1 MRGWWERV
9 SSSSPPTPRYNQGM
23 QAHTARMTLA
33 RCLALALAALLAACA
48 PAPVTLRVV
57 TPMPAGT
64 LASAPATSTP
74 TLAPTLPPNLLPAD
88 ALDPGGVLCPAEP
101 ESAPFTLACADGAAI
116 IRESASRRKLDSWL
130 LRALPLDADEIA
142 ISFSVT
148 SQPADP
154 SRLDENA
161 FGICLT
167 DPNGG
172 VRALRIQ
179 GGYFNF
185 ESWAMGDTIRVDQ
198 RLNPSFSPAI
208 QPANQAN
215 AFRLVCTPAHCDL
228 YANGEFI
235 GRDPLGMPG
244 GIASVGFFA
253 ASAWD
258 ECFGELRLGDLRAVA
273 PSPQEST
280 QPPFML
286 DDDLKIDRGTFS
298 RTGLS
303 GAFNDIEAD
312 GFHFSPVVSYGY
324 YAARGGPSL
333 ADMSVQ
339 ATVRMEI
346 TPGRKATRYA
356 GIVCRSSAEGMRMA
370 VIRADGAYTL
380 YRDTPQRAF
389 AILAKGTSDA
399 IRTGLAENTLQLD
412 CVGDEVAFYINDT
425 FMASFTDARYNVSFG
440 RAGLYTKAGG
450 EPDPD
455 AVVFSDF
462 SVTEIR

>member
-1 MRGWWERV
+1 MR
-9 SSSSPPTPRYNQGM
+9 T
-23 QAHTARMTLA
+23 TLA
-33 RCLALALAALLAACA
+33 RCLAFALAALLAACA
-48 PAPVTLRVV
+48 PSPVPPRVV

-64 LASAPATSTP
+64 LAPAPAASTP

-88 ALDPGGVLCPAEP
+88 ALEPGGVLCPPEP
-101 ESAPFTLACADGAAI
+101 ESAPFTLACADGTAI
-116 IRESASRRKLDSWL
+116 IRESASRRKLDAWL
-130 LRALPLDADEIA
+130 LRALPLDDDEIA
-142 ISFSVT
+142 ISFSAI

-161 FGICLT
+161 FGIYLAS
-167 DPNGG
+167 PYGE

-185 ESWAMGDTIRVDQ
+185 ESWAMGEAIRIEQ

-208 QPANQAN
+208 HSANQAN
-215 AFRLVCTPAHCDL
+215 AFRLVCTPVHCDL

-235 GRDPLGMPG
+235 GRDPIGMPG
-244 GIASVGFFA
+244 GIASMGFFA

-258 ECFGELRLGDLRAVA
+258 EGFGELRLGDLRAEA
-273 PSPQEST
+273 PTPMEAT
-280 QPPFML
+280 QPPYL
-286 DDDLKIDRGTFS
+286 LEDDLKTDRVTFS

-303 GAFNDIEAD
+303 GAFNDIEPD
-312 GFHFSPVVSYGY
+312 GFHFSPVVPYGY

-333 ADMSVQ
+333 AGMSVQ

-346 TPGRKATRYA
+346 THGRKATRYA

-380 YRDTPQRAF
+380 YRNTLQREF
-389 AILAKGTSDA
+389 AILAKGTTDA
-399 IRTGLAENTLQLD
+399 IRPGLAENTLRLD
-412 CVGDEVAFYINDT
+412 CVGDEVAFFINDT
-425 FMASFTDARYNVSFG
+425 LVASLTDARYNVSFG
-440 RAGLYTKAGG
+440 RAGLFTKAGG